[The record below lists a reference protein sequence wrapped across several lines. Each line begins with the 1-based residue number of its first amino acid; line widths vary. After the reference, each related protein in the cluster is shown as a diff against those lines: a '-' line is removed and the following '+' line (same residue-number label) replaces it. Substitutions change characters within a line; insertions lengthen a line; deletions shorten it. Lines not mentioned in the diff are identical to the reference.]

1 MRLALLLG
9 SLVLALLLAVVTLQT
24 PAPVAAGA
32 PASAFSAVRA
42 MTDVRVIARAP
53 HPVGS
58 SEHEQVRGYLF
69 GRMAALGL
77 SPQVQTGAMSPG
89 AIRRQEGWGLPAVA
103 TQAHNLVG
111 VLPGRDPSA
120 PAVLLMA
127 HYDSVPGSPAA
138 ADDAAGVA
146 AILES
151 VRALRARGQAE
162 RSLVVVFTDGEEL
175 NLDGARVFFSEH
187 PLRDR
192 IGVVLNLEARG
203 GGGQAMMFETG
214 RGNAET
220 IALYQQAARHF
231 TGGPSSNALA
241 VVVYE
246 HMPNGTDFTIP
257 KDRGLPGLNFAF
269 IGRPSQY
276 HSPTSTPDV
285 LDQGSLQHIG
295 SQALESADVMLR
307 TPRLPKA
314 TRNVVYADLMGWT
327 IVGHAQETGWILL
340 AVALGLTLFAAW
352 GARHAT
358 RMGWIDVARGVGT
371 GVWLVAMG
379 LVLAPAVRA
388 LAGPIASRIQS
399 AETYYTLLR
408 RLPWIEAGVG
418 LAMLAVVLASIA
430 GRRRI
435 GRRALAVLAL
445 VAVVAVNVM
454 GGLDVVVIGAGVVA
468 VVLSLWPRTDG
479 ESPWGDWLGLILLV
493 LLLGAALQAIAP
505 EAAFLLIWPA
515 LVASFLAALSALIG
529 ARLERMSSFIP
540 AALGAIL
547 VGGWLLGQA
556 HGVFLGIGMDFP
568 GAVAVFALLMAVFV
582 RPLAPPGAVGRGLA
596 AAAAACLIL
605 GCAVSVTGQFAE
617 PAPPPVTGP
626 APL

>member
-9 SLVLALLLAVVTLQT
+9 SLALALLLAVFTLQT
-24 PAPVAAGA
+24 PAPVAANA
-32 PASAFSAVRA
+32 PATEFSAARA

-58 SEHEQVRGYLF
+58 PEHEQVRGYLF

-77 SPQVQTGAMSPG
+77 SPQVQSGAMSPD
-89 AIRRQEGWGLPAVA
+89 AIRRQGGWGLTTVA
-103 TQAHNLVG
+103 PEVHNLVG
-111 VLPGRDPSA
+111 VLPGRDPPA
-120 PAVLLMA
+120 PAVMMMA
-127 HYDSVPGSPAA
+127 HYHRVPGSPGA
-138 ADDAAGVA
+138 ADDASGVA
-146 AILES
+146 AILEA
-151 VRALRARGQAE
+151 VRAVRARGQAE

-220 IALYQQAARHF
+220 IALYRQAAPRF

-246 HMPNGTDFTIP
+246 NMPNGTDFTIP

-269 IGRPSQY
+269 IGRPAQY
-276 HSPTSTPDV
+276 HSPTSTPEA
-285 LDQGSLQHIG
+285 LDQGSVQHIG

-307 TPRLPKA
+307 TLRLPTA

-340 AVALGLTLFAAW
+340 AIALGLTLFAAW

-358 RMGWIDVARGVGT
+358 RMGAVDVARGVGT

-388 LAGPIASRIQS
+388 LAGPIASRIES

-418 LAMLAVVLASIA
+418 LTMLAVVLAAIA
-430 GRRRI
+430 GRRCI
-435 GRRALAVLAL
+435 GRRSLAALVV
-445 VAVVAVNVM
+445 VAVVAVNVL
-454 GGLDVVVIGAGVVA
+454 GGLDVLVIGAGVVA
-468 VVLSLWPRTDG
+468 VALSLWPRTDG
-479 ESPWGDWLGLILLV
+479 RSAWGEWLGLILLV
-493 LLLGAALQAIAP
+493 LGLGAALQAIAP

-515 LVASFLAALSALIG
+515 LAAAAIAALAALIG
-529 ARLERMSSFIP
+529 ARLERVPAFVP
-540 AALGAIL
+540 AAAGMIL

-556 HGVFLGIGMDFP
+556 HGVFLGIGMDLP
-568 GAVAVFALLMAVFV
+568 GAVVVIALLITLFV
-582 RPLAPPGAVGRGLA
+582 RPLAPSGAIGRGLA

-605 GCAVSVTGQFAE
+605 GCAASFTARFAE
-617 PAPPPVTGP
+617 PAPPPVSGP

>member
-9 SLVLALLLAVVTLQT
+9 TLSLALLLAVITLQT
-24 PAPVAAGA
+24 PRPLAADA
-32 PASAFSAVRA
+32 PASAFSAARA
-42 MTDVRVIARAP
+42 MADVRVIARTP

-58 SEHEQVRGYLF
+58 PEHEQVRGYLF

-77 SPQVQTGAMSPG
+77 SPQVQTGAMSPD
-89 AIRRQEGWGLPAVA
+89 AIRRQQGWGLPAVA
-103 TQAHNLVG
+103 TQVHNLVG

-138 ADDAAGVA
+138 ADDASGVA

-220 IALYQQAARHF
+220 IALYRQAAPRF

-246 HMPNGTDFTIP
+246 NMPNGTDFTIP

-269 IGRPSQY
+269 IGRPAQY
-276 HSPTSTPDV
+276 HSPTSTPDA

-307 TPRLPKA
+307 TPRLPQA

-327 IVGHAQETGWILL
+327 IIGHAPETGWILL

-358 RMGWIDVARGVGT
+358 RMGAVDVARGVGT

-388 LAGPIASRIQS
+388 LAGPMSSRIAS

-418 LAMLAVVLASIA
+418 LTLLAVVLATIA

-435 GRRALAVLAL
+435 GRRARAALAV
-445 VAVVAVNVM
+445 VAVVAVNVV
-454 GGLDVVVIGAGVVA
+454 GGLNLFVIGAGVVA
-468 VVLSLWPRTDG
+468 VGLSLWPRSDG

-493 LLLGAALQAIAP
+493 LGLGAALQAVAP

-515 LVASFLAALSALIG
+515 LVAAVLAALSALIG
-529 ARLERMSSFIP
+529 ARLERVSSFLP
-540 AALGAIL
+540 AAAGVIL

-568 GAVAVFALLMAVFV
+568 GAVVIIALLVALFV
-582 RPLAPPGAVGRGLA
+582 RPLAPSGALGRGLA

-605 GCAVSVTGQFAE
+605 GCAASLTARIAE
-617 PAPPPVTGP
+617 PAPAPVTGP